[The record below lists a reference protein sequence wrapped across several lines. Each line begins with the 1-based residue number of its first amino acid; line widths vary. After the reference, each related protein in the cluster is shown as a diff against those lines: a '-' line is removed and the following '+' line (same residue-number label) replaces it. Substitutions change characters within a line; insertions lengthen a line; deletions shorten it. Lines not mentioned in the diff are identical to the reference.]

1 MTDRRAFIKTGAAG
15 LAGILAARR
24 APAFGQTPRVH
35 LLYRVDFIPQGEA
48 ELKRQLTEYVK
59 QMKIDISFE
68 TINENDLQTR
78 ITAAIQS
85 GAGADIVQMLHNW
98 PHLYGPALADMTD
111 LADWKE
117 RDQGKF
123 YAQSEAAARD
133 GGRWLGL
140 RHCITP
146 AL

>member
-1 MTDRRAFIKTGAAG
+1 MVDRRQFVKSGAAG
-15 LAGILAARR
+15 LAGILTSRQ
-24 APAFGQTPRVH
+24 APAHAQATRLH

-48 ELKRQLTEYVK
+48 ELKRQLADYGR
-59 QMKIDISFE
+59 QMKMEVTLE

-98 PHLYGPALADMTD
+98 PHLYGSALADMTE

-117 RDQGKF
+117 R
-123 YAQSEAAARD
+123 
-133 GGRWLGL
+133 
-140 RHCITP
+140 
-146 AL
+146 